1 MRSDNK
7 HIDEF
12 FRNKLQEADADL
24 SGIDQHWDAIK
35 TALPTPLS
43 LHPKAKPL
51 PLLLKVAAILILV
64 AGMTYLY
71 YSHSG
76 LSKSSD
82 GTAQIRKLN
91 KHLPNTPI
99 DTPYSPIRFHD
110 PLFYHFYQSAPGRY
124 ATLKGI
130 QYVFDGN
137 SFSSG
142 DPLTT
147 ATIDSNA
154 IAEDQKLN
162 AAVFSNFFQ
171 QLKKRPE
178 QFHIDTQRDT
188 TIRCSEGTVLRIPA
202 NSFQTATGLAISGI
216 INMHIQ
222 EFYSLADI
230 IGNKLSTTSNGQM
243 LETGGML
250 CIKAMFNN
258 EEAKLKP
265 GSAIDLSMPAPKF
278 NPEMQL
284 FMGDSSLPAN
294 EKMPINNNSSKA
306 SESYS
311 PKSMD
316 TFSRNLTTS
325 ASYNFTNRTIYS
337 SGGGINWLPLGQQQ
351 MFYNNNKKIVTVL
364 NMRNNPK
371 SIYTTHRGNPEK
383 SKTIGKFKIPF
394 HAPQS
399 KEEIR
404 KTLLKKYSKY
414 YDDVKVIRAS
424 KPLSKKRQS
433 EKRAPWE
440 WYETPYVADS
450 VKIPISI
457 ATRLKY
463 ITVED
468 SLQFEKQ
475 WKDELELAK
484 KRNNSYRE
492 LLQISDQY
500 NFKIENLGWI
510 NCDMFQRYPPGRTAE
525 FTMVPGIS
533 FEKEYVYSM
542 IVFKNT
548 NAALACSWD
557 YGAIKTPR
565 IPLGEQVT
573 IVSIGVK
580 EGKAYTCVQDLTI
593 TREKQQLEYKKSS
606 PEDFKE
612 QLARLGRVTSRG

>member
-1 MRSDNK
+1 MQSDNK
-7 HIDEF
+7 HMDEF

-24 SGIDQHWDAIK
+24 SAADQHWDAMK
-35 TALPTPLS
+35 TS
-43 LHPKAKPL
+43 LVQPVPVQPKPKPVS
-51 PLLLKVAAILILV
+51 LLLKAAAIVILITGISFLII
-64 AGMTYLY
+64 
-71 YSHSG
+71 SR
-76 LSKSSD
+76 SS
-82 GTAQIRKLN
+82 
-91 KHLPNTPI
+91 
-99 DTPYSPIRFHD
+99 
-110 PLFYHFYQSAPGRY
+110 
-124 ATLKGI
+124 
-130 QYVFDGN
+130 
-137 SFSSG
+137 SSG
-142 DPLTT
+142 SPDDLAKTVNTKKYKVNEPTDTVKTQHSFYGSMVFNLNDYLKNSSFGPFKLFNDGDPFYTNQNVTT
-147 ATIDSNA
+147 ATLDSSSIIEEQKSNA
-154 IAEDQKLN
+154 I
-162 AAVFSNFFQ
+162 VFSNFFQ

-178 QFHIDTQRDT
+178 EFHIDTQRDT
-188 TIRCSEGTVLRIPA
+188 TIRCSEGSVIRIPA

-216 INMHIQ
+216 VNMQVQ

-250 CIKAMFNN
+250 CIKALFQS
-258 EEAKLKP
+258 EEVKIKP
-265 GSAIDLSMPAPKF
+265 GSALDLSMPAPKF

-284 FMGDSSLPAN
+284 FMGENSLPAK
-294 EKMPINNNSSKA
+294 EKSSIESNSSRA
-306 SESYS
+306 SENASS
-311 PKSMD
+311 RPMD
-316 TFSRNLTTS
+316 TFSRNS
-325 ASYNFTNRTIYS
+325 ANSVSYNFANSSIYS
-337 SGGGINWLPLGQQQ
+337 SGEGINWLPLGQQQ

-371 SIYTTHRGNPEK
+371 SIYTTHPGNPDK

-394 HAPQS
+394 HAPQT

-414 YDDVKVIRAS
+414 YDDIKVIRAS

-433 EKRAPWE
+433 AKRSPWE

-475 WKDELELAK
+475 WKEELELAM
-484 KRNNSYRE
+484 KRRGSYRD
-492 LLQISDQY
+492 LLQISDKY

-510 NCDMFQRYPPGRTAE
+510 NCDKFLGYPPGRTAE
-525 FTMVPGIS
+525 FTMVPEIN

-557 YGAIKTPR
+557 YGAIKTQR

-573 IVSIGVK
+573 LVSIGVK
-580 EGKAYTCVQDLTI
+580 EGKAFTCVKDITI
-593 TREKQQLEYKKSS
+593 TREKQSLEYTESS
-606 PEDFKE
+606 PEHFKE
-612 QLARLGRVTSRG
+612 QLARLGRVTGRG